1 MTAQRTRNTRETIVP
16 KHGDRK
22 WKPRFIAAVFVAVIA
37 IGASACSTASAD
49 NPATVKDQT
58 TTTIGLL
65 PPGESTIS
73 NALIESGEFPT
84 LVAEVLDDAMFES
97 AYGQTPLTFTSAGGD
112 VLMVDGA
119 TIIGDETAVVN
130 GFIHTIDAVLV
141 LTPGQ

>member
-1 MTAQRTRNTRETIVP
+1 MI
-16 KHGDRK
+16 GD
-22 WKPRFIAAVFVAVIA
+22 F
-37 IGASACSTASAD
+37 
-49 NPATVKDQT
+49 
-58 TTTIGLL
+58 
-65 PPGESTIS
+65 
-73 NALIESGEFPT
+73 
-84 LVAEVLDDAMFES
+84 VAEVPDDAMFES